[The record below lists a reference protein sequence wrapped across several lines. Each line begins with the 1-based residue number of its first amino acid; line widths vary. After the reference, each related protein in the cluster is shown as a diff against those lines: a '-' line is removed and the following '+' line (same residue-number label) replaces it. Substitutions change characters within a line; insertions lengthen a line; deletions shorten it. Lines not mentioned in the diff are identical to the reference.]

1 VSSVPEL
8 PHVAEAVKQRLA
20 TQQKRGSMTDA
31 VTDALREAILDGTIP
46 PSTWLRE
53 EDLSREFVVSR
64 TPIRESLR
72 RLADEN
78 LVVRTAN
85 RGSMV
90 QALTLEE
97 ILGVY
102 MVREVLEGLAV
113 HTAVTRMPEGMLNE
127 LWRVHRESVE
137 AKQANDPAR
146 ENLLHLEFHRI
157 IRNATGNQ
165 LLIRFLGQVEHAVRR
180 AGVSPYRDP
189 TRMEENEAEHLQL
202 IEAIASGDADA
213 AREAAMLHMR
223 KAREARVRALLMAG
237 SESPAIGL

>member
-1 VSSVPEL
+1 MPEL
-8 PHVAEAVKQRLA
+8 SHVAQTIKERLGA
-20 TQQKRGSMTDA
+20 AQKRGSTTDA

-78 LVVRTAN
+78 LVTRTAN
-85 RGSMV
+85 RGSVV

-97 ILGVY
+97 VLGVY
-102 MVREVLEGLAV
+102 MVREALEGLAV
-113 HTAVTRMPEGMLNE
+113 DTAVVRMPTGMLKE
-127 LWRVHRESVE
+127 LLRVHQASVD
-137 AKQANDPAR
+137 AFAADDPVLT
-146 ENLLHLEFHRI
+146 NKLHLEFHRI
-157 IRNATGNQ
+157 IRNATGNT
-165 LLIRFLGQVEHAVRR
+165 LLIRFLGLVENAVRR

-189 TRMEENEAEHLQL
+189 KRLEENAAEHLQL

-213 AREAAMLHMR
+213 AKAAAMQHMR
-223 KAREARVRALLMAG
+223 RAREARVRVLLG
-237 SESPAIGL
+237 VGLDSPKITL

>member
-1 VSSVPEL
+1 MPEL
-8 PHVAEAVKQRLA
+8 SHVAEVVKQRLA
-20 TQQKRGSMTDA
+20 SQEKRGSTTEA

-78 LVVRTAN
+78 LVTRTAN
-85 RGSMV
+85 RGSVV

-97 ILGVY
+97 VLGVY
-102 MVREVLEGLAV
+102 MVREQLEGLAV

-127 LWRVHRESVE
+127 LLRVHQASVDAQQ
-137 AKQANDPAR
+137 AKDPVLQ
-146 ENLLHLEFHRI
+146 NKLHLEFHRI
-157 IRNATGNQ
+157 IRNATGNT
-165 LLIRFLGQVEHAVRR
+165 LLIRFLGQVENAVRR

-189 TRMEENEAEHLQL
+189 KRLEENAAEHLKL
-202 IEAIASGDADA
+202 IEAIASGDPEA
-213 AREAAMLHMR
+213 AREAAMYHMR
-223 KAREARVRALLMAG
+223 KAREARVRVLLGAG
-237 SESPAIGL
+237 LDSPSISL

>member
-1 VSSVPEL
+1 MPEL
-8 PHVAEAVKQRLA
+8 SRVAKGIQERLGS
-20 TQQKRGSMTDA
+20 QEKRGSTTDA

-53 EDLSREFVVSR
+53 EDLSREFDVSR

-78 LVVRTAN
+78 LVSRTAN
-85 RGSMV
+85 RGSVV

-97 ILGVY
+97 VLGVY

-113 HTAVTRMPEGMLNE
+113 HTAVVRMPPGMLQE
-127 LWRVHRESVE
+127 LLRVHQASVE
-137 AKQANDPAR
+137 AFAADDPVLT
-146 ENLLHLEFHRI
+146 NKLHLEFHRI
-157 IRNATGNQ
+157 IRNATGNA
-165 LLIRFLGQVEHAVRR
+165 LLIRFLGQVENAVRR

-189 TRMEENEAEHLQL
+189 KRLEENAAEHLKL

-213 AREAAMLHMR
+213 ARAAATHHMR
-223 KAREARVRALLMAG
+223 KAREARVRALLG
-237 SESPAIGL
+237 VGLESSGIVF

>member
-1 VSSVPEL
+1 VPEL
-8 PHVAEAVKQRLA
+8 SHVAQTIKERLGA
-20 TQQKRGSMTDA
+20 AQKRGSTTDA

-78 LVVRTAN
+78 LVTRTAN
-85 RGSMV
+85 RGSVV

-97 ILGVY
+97 VLGVY
-102 MVREVLEGLAV
+102 MVREALEGLAV
-113 HTAVTRMPEGMLNE
+113 HTAVVRMPDGMLKE
-127 LWRVHRESVE
+127 LLSVHQASVE
-137 AKQANDPAR
+137 AYEANDPILT
-146 ENLLHLEFHRI
+146 NHLHLEFHRI
-157 IRNATGNQ
+157 IRNATGNT
-165 LLIRFLGQVEHAVRR
+165 LLIRFLGQVENAVRR

-189 TRMEENEAEHLQL
+189 KRLEENAAEHLQL

-213 AREAAMLHMR
+213 AKAAAMQHMR
-223 KAREARVRALLMAG
+223 RAREARVRVLLG
-237 SESPAIGL
+237 VGLDSPKITL

>member
-1 VSSVPEL
+1 VPDWSKVA
-8 PHVAEAVKQRLA
+8 HVIKERLGSR
-20 TQQKRGSMTDA
+20 QKRGSTTDV

-78 LVVRTAN
+78 LVTRTAN
-85 RGSMV
+85 RGSVV

-97 ILGVY
+97 VLGVY

-113 HTAVTRMPEGMLNE
+113 HMAVVRMPDGMVNE
-127 LWRVHRESVE
+127 LLRVHQASVE
-137 AKQANDPAR
+137 AAAANDPVLA
-146 ENLLHLEFHRI
+146 NKLYLEFHRI
-157 IRNATGNQ
+157 IRNATGNT
-165 LLIRFLGQVEHAVRR
+165 LLIRFLGQVENAVRR
-180 AGVSPYRDP
+180 AGVSPYQDP
-189 TRMEENEAEHLQL
+189 KRLEENSAEHLQL

-213 AREAAMLHMR
+213 ARAAAIHHMR
-223 KAREARVRALLMAG
+223 KAREARVRVLLG
-237 SESPAIGL
+237 VSLESPVISL